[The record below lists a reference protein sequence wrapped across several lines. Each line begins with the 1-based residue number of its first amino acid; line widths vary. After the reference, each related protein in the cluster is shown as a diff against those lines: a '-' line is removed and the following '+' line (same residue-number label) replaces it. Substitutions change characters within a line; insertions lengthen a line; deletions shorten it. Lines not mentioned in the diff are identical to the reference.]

1 MARKVA
7 SGQLELIAQYLASD
21 CTSESE
27 VESIKEAFQHVTS
40 RVQKGRDQREDRWRT
55 GDNAEP
61 WDGGCED
68 GSESEESDL
77 ESIFRSSGG
86 KAEKKIFFFIFISQ
100 QISAP
105 GIFVRIIGH
114 LSSRVLPQKQ
124 SQWLSHW

>member
-7 SGQLELIAQYLASD
+7 SGQLELIAPYLASD

-55 GDNAEP
+55 GDNAER

-86 KAEKKIFFFIFISQ
+86 KAEKKIFYFYFYLPADF
-100 QISAP
+100 
-105 GIFVRIIGH
+105 
-114 LSSRVLPQKQ
+114 SS
-124 SQWLSHW
+124 WDFC